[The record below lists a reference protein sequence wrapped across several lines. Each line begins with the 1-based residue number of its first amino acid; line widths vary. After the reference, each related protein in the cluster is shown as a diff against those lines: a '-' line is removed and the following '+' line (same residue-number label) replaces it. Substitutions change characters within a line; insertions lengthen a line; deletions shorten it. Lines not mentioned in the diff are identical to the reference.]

1 MRADPGLMKK
11 MTQASADKDCK
22 AWLALARNF
31 MKAGL
36 KDKAK
41 SYLDQVIQKYP
52 DTDYAKEAKE
62 LLASFAKAPAGDK

>member
-1 MRADPGLMKK
+1 MKK

-62 LLASFAKAPAGDK
+62 LLAGMEKGKTQ